1 MKCVITAAGK
11 GTRLLPLTKELPKEM
26 FPIFGKLS
34 NGEKIIMPIL
44 QLIFEDL
51 YNNGIRNYC
60 FIIGRSK
67 RSIKDHFTL
76 DSLYHNKLLN
86 SQKIFLESF
95 YKKIKRS
102 NLVWINQNVP
112 LGFGDAVKRSESYIG
127 NDDFIV
133 HGGDVSILSKSNS
146 TISRLIKTYND
157 NPSIAAILLCKKIT
171 NPKNYGVPELVKI
184 NSSLFSVIGV
194 EEKPTKPKSSYGL
207 LPCYIFK
214 PIIFKYLHKIKQ
226 GKNNEYQLTD
236 AIKGLISD
244 GHKVIAIPT
253 TTSEFE
259 LDVGNVQS
267 YYDALNISFK
277 KC

>member
-11 GTRLLPLTKELPKEM
+11 GTRLLPFTKEIPKEM
-26 FPIFGKLS
+26 LPIFGKLA
-34 NGEKIIMPIL
+34 NGEKIIMPML

-60 FIIGRSK
+60 FIVGNSK
-67 RSIKDHFTL
+67 TAIKNHFSI
-76 DSLYHNKLLN
+76 DSLHNNKLL
-86 SQKIFLESF
+86 STQKIFLQSF
-95 YKKIKRS
+95 YKKIKKS
-102 NLVWINQNVP
+102 NLVWIKQHQP

-127 NDDFIV
+127 NDDFLV
-133 HGGDVSILSKSNS
+133 HGGDVSILSKANS
-146 TISRLIKTYND
+146 IIPRLIKTHND
-157 NPSIAAILLCKKIT
+157 NPSATAILLCKKIT
-171 NPKNYGVPELVKI
+171 NPKNYGVPELMKI
-184 NSSLFSVIGV
+184 NSSLFSVTDV
-194 EEKPTKPKSSYGL
+194 EEKPNNPKSAYGL

-236 AIKGLISD
+236 AIKGLIAD
-244 GHKVIAIPT
+244 GHQVLAIPINS
-253 TTSEFE
+253 SEFE

-267 YYDALNISFK
+267 YYDALNKSFK

>member
-1 MKCVITAAGK
+1 MKSVITAAGK

-26 FPIFGKLS
+26 LPIFARLPD
-34 NGEKIIMPIL
+34 GEKIMMPIL

-51 YNNGIRNYC
+51 YKNGIKNYC
-60 FIIGRSK
+60 FIVGRGK
-67 RSIKDHFTL
+67 RSIEDHFTL
-76 DSLYHNKLLN
+76 DSLYLKELPSIQKKLL
-86 SQKIFLESF
+86 QSF
-95 YKKIKRS
+95 YKKIIKS
-102 NLVWINQNVP
+102 NLVWINQDKP
-112 LGFGDAVKRSESYIG
+112 LGFGDAVKKSESYIG

-146 TISRLIKTYND
+146 TISRLIKAYND
-157 NPSIAAILLCKKIT
+157 NPSASAILLCKKIT
-171 NPKNYGVPELVKI
+171 NPKNYGVPKLHKI
-184 NSSLFSVIGV
+184 NSSLFSVTHV
-194 EEKPTKPKSSYGL
+194 EEKPKKPKSNYGL

-214 PIIFKYLHKIKQ
+214 PIIFKYLKKIKR

-236 AIKGLISD
+236 AIQALISD
-244 GHKVIAIPT
+244 GHKVLAIPI

-267 YYDALNISFK
+267 YHDALNLSFK